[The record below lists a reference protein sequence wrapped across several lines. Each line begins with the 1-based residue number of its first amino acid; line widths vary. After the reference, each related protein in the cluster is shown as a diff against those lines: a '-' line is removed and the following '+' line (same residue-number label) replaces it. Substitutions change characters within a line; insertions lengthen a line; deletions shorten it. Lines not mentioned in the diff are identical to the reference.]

1 MHLRSRGCANGFM
14 RTILFVCTGNTC
26 RSPMTEA
33 IARHHI
39 AQGLLGGDE
48 QAFVASAGVQASDGS
63 PTTPETIDSLA
74 RLGIEFQGHSKRLNE
89 QMIRKA
95 DLIFCMSAAQ
105 QAAARALVADS
116 PADMEKILLLDPHG
130 DIEDPIGLGQDAY
143 DSLSRKLMKLVPRR
157 LTEAVA
163 EVANESAT

>member
-1 MHLRSRGCANGFM
+1 M

-26 RSPMTEA
+26 RSPMAEA

-39 AQGLLGGDE
+39 ARGLLGGDD
-48 QAFVASAGVQASDGS
+48 QVFVASAGVQAADGS
-63 PTTPETIDSLA
+63 PTTPETIDSLTK
-74 RLGIEFQGHSKRLNE
+74 LGIEFEGHSKRLNE

-95 DLIFCMSAAQ
+95 DLILCMSAAQ

-116 PADMEKILLLDPHG
+116 PADQEKIQLLDPDA

-143 DSLSRKLMKLVPRR
+143 DSLGQQFMTLIPKR
-157 LTEAVA
+157 LNDTLSH
-163 EVANESAT
+163 VANETR